1 MGGGELRKNPAPAA
15 ANRFERRGWR
25 SLVCHG
31 EFGVAGHGNPAV
43 ISDGLLRRIAP
54 RNDNRKSTR
63 RTAHSPL
70 FRPGEEIANNF
81 AGFSVEGADQTG
93 QLLRLSIMLAPF
105 SASPFLAT
113 SIIDIFERCGT
124 IDKVIVLGLGVF
136 SLVAWTVM
144 FGKYFE
150 LKRLRVLNHSFDAH
164 LRDQRTLLD
173 LPESFRSRRL
183 IPYADLLSEAL
194 ENYAR
199 AAAIGQQRGTD
210 NSRAR
215 LEHAENA
222 LQRAIARQTL
232 RYESSMIFLASIVS
246 GAPFIGLLGTVWG
259 VMEAFSSIAVQQT
272 AGIQQL
278 APGVSGAMLA
288 TIAGL
293 VVAIPSVFG
302 YNFLLS
308 HTRLMIT
315 ELENF
320 ASSLADRIELE
331 SS

>member
-1 MGGGELRKNPAPAA
+1 
-15 ANRFERRGWR
+15 
-25 SLVCHG
+25 
-31 EFGVAGHGNPAV
+31 
-43 ISDGLLRRIAP
+43 
-54 RNDNRKSTR
+54 
-63 RTAHSPL
+63 
-70 FRPGEEIANNF
+70 
-81 AGFSVEGADQTG
+81 
-93 QLLRLSIMLAPF
+93 MLALL
-105 SASPFLAT
+105 ASPIFAT
-113 SIIDIFERCGT
+113 TNIIEIFERCDPV
-124 IDKVIVLGLGVF
+124 DKAIVVGLGVF
-136 SLVAWTVM
+136 SLIAWTIM
-144 FGKYFE
+144 FGKHFE
-150 LKRLRVLNHSFDAH
+150 LKRLQLLNHRFEVH

-173 LPESFRSRRL
+173 LPESLRNKRG
-183 IPYADLLSEAL
+183 IPYADLFADAVES
-194 ENYAR
+194 YWR
-199 AAAIGQQRGTD
+199 AAAIGKERGVE

-222 LQRAIARQTL
+222 LQRALARQTL

-259 VMEAFSSIAVQQT
+259 VMEAFSSVAMQKT

-302 YNFLLS
+302 YNLLLGS
-308 HTRLMIT
+308 TRRMTT

-331 SS
+331 SN